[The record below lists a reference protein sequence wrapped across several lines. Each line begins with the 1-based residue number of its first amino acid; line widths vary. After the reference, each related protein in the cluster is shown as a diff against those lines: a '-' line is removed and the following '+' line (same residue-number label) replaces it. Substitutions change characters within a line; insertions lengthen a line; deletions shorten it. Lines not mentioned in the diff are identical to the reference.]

1 MGVPVAGGFYKEG
14 LIPDS
19 RNIRNRCSAWIQQEG
34 FSLVIDIGPEF
45 RLQSISAGINQIDA
59 VLITH
64 EHMDHIAGIDD
75 LRMYNYIKK
84 DSIPVYTPPSAIK
97 SIKTRFHY
105 LFGAERYPGSA
116 KISFHTIHNPVK
128 IGPFTITAI
137 PAKHGRLDIIG
148 FKIND
153 LCYLTDVKEL
163 PKESLSLIE
172 GAKVL
177 ILSSL
182 RWEPKHPTPL
192 SNPDAVAVLTK

>member
-75 LRMYNYIKK
+75 LRMYNYIQK
-84 DSIPVYTPPSAIK
+84 DSVAVYTTPSAMK
-97 SIKTRFHY
+97 SIKTRFLY
-105 LFGAERYPGSA
+105 
-116 KISFHTIHNPVK
+116 
-128 IGPFTITAI
+128 
-137 PAKHGRLDIIG
+137 
-148 FKIND
+148 
-153 LCYLTDVKEL
+153 
-163 PKESLSLIE
+163 
-172 GAKVL
+172 
-177 ILSSL
+177 
-182 RWEPKHPTPL
+182 
-192 SNPDAVAVLTK
+192 